1 MGSVVKIAAMVNPTA
16 PARRKA
22 SPTLPPAV
30 RVSGLIAMNK
40 VAQLSAKERNAR
52 TMIQPC
58 SPIAYSLM
66 NRHDGSS
73 SGLMTCTAASRTR
86 NRAAAAQDTRAA
98 VRELAAVGVAAA
110 VPFEMPVSILPSP
123 PSLATLTID
132 WQPLRRRRG
141 EEGIAA
147 RWADPTASHLALGS
161 SCPPRGGDHHTAAL
175 RHGAATDSS
184 SPWRSSYVL
193 MDPVGGVE
201 LQGRRAA
208 SWAEPERR
216 ARPRRAPSL
225 QPHRRGARPRWR
237 GSAGGS
243 RGSYRCTGP
252 GCSARSRDRGGWS

>member
-30 RVSGLIAMNK
+30 RVAGLIAMNK

-52 TMIQPC
+52 TRIQPC

-110 VPFEMPVSILPSP
+110 VPFEMPVAISPSP

-147 RWADPTASHLALGS
+147 RWADPTASHVALGS
-161 SCPPRGGDHHTAAL
+161 RCPPR
-175 RHGAATDSS
+175 
-184 SPWRSSYVL
+184 
-193 MDPVGGVE
+193 
-201 LQGRRAA
+201 RR
-208 SWAEPERR
+208 P
-216 ARPRRAPSL
+216 
-225 QPHRRGARPRWR
+225 PHRGIETRSGDRFVLPVAVVICVD
-237 GSAGGS
+237 GS
-243 RGSYRCTGP
+243 RGGRGATGTE
-252 GCSARSRDRGGWS
+252 GRVVGRAGVRSSEAEEGTVVAAAQAGGQSAVAERGGREQREGKVRW